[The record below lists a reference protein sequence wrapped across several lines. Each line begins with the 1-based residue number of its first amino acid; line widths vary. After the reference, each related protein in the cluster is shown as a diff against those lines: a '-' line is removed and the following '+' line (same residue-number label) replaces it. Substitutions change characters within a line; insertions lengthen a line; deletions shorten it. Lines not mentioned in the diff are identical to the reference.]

1 MSSRVAT
8 AGSGVAN
15 HAEKSESARVGDRRD
30 EFGAG
35 DASHAGQDDGVPA
48 VKQVT
53 DPRGQMTPQVLC
65 LLCSGLRKGTTG
77 VRYAHPLAHL
87 PVLISEPASLVQD
100 HRADHEGAKQN
111 CQCTDRVSS
120 HGCKLRVEDRD
131 NAATVSCQ
139 GRSIR

>member
-1 MSSRVAT
+1 MAEMASAWFSKNVFQVAS

-53 DPRGQMTPQVLC
+53 HPRGQMTPQVPR
-65 LLCSGLRKGTTG
+65 LLCSGLR
-77 VRYAHPLAHL
+77 
-87 PVLISEPASLVQD
+87 
-100 HRADHEGAKQN
+100 
-111 CQCTDRVSS
+111 
-120 HGCKLRVEDRD
+120 LRVP
-131 NAATVSCQ
+131 AAQRWAHSCRTLSRRMKNYPDLEEPFHTGSHLIAGTKTRPQ
-139 GRSIR
+139 GIG